1 MTLRLLA
8 LAVALA
14 AFTPLPSLAD
24 GDDPGKLCGGIA
36 GIQCGSAD
44 FCEFPVGTCGAGDQS
59 GQCLVKPE
67 VCTKEFMQVCG
78 CDGTTYSNDCMR
90 RAAGVSKKADGAC

>member
-1 MTLRLLA
+1 MTARLYA

-14 AFTPLPSLAD
+14 TCTSLPAFADEPSRM
-24 GDDPGKLCGGIA
+24 CGGIA
-36 GIQCGSAD
+36 GIQCGATD

-59 GQCLVKPE
+59 GMCLVKPE
-67 VCTKEFMQVCG
+67 VCTKEFIPVCG
-78 CDGTTYSNDCMR
+78 CDGMTYSNDCMR